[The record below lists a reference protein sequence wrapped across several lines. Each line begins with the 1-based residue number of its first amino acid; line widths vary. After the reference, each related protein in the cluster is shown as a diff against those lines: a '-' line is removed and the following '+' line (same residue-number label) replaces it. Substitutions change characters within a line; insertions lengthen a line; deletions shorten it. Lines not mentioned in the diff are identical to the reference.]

1 MEYMCQLLRQI
12 EAVEKFSDDLD
23 NESLVNRAI
32 DVRSASMLYLA
43 AHVRHDK
50 NRLGEIGA
58 SPIAF
63 TPADISE
70 SFECS
75 VVRSLKS
82 LNCLGHGFRLNRN
95 DRSRFLRLLF

>member
-43 AHVRHDK
+43 AHVRHGK

-63 TPADISE
+63 APLISHKVFKVLVAGE
-70 SFECS
+70 
-75 VVRSLKS
+75 
-82 LNCLGHGFRLNRN
+82 
-95 DRSRFLRLLF
+95 